1 MSLKRKTVDG
11 LLWSF
16 IDTALG
22 QGIQFFVSIVLARLL
37 LPREFGLIGMILIF
51 IALSEAFIN
60 SGFSS
65 ALIRKKDCNQSDY
78 STVFFF
84 NLTAGIVFFLTL
96 FFAAP
101 FISNF
106 FGEPQLKPIVQVLGI
121 VLIIDSVTLIQRT
134 ILTRDIDF
142 KLQAR
147 VSFIASAGSGL
158 IAIFMAWKGMGVWS
172 LVVQRISRQAINT
185 AFLLFWTKWRPSL
198 IFSFK
203 SFRELFGFGSKLLI
217 SNLIDTFY
225 NNIYYLLIGKYFSAQ
240 QLGFYTRADEFNR
253 LPSHNLS
260 GIIQRVSYPVLCSIQ
275 EDREKLTHTYRRFI
289 RSAMFIAFIVMLL
302 MAAMAEPLIITLIG
316 EKWRESV
323 PYFQLLCFTGMFY
336 PLHVLNLNIIQVKG
350 RSDLFLKLEIIKKVL
365 AIPTIV
371 LGIFLGIKVMIFGM
385 MANTLIDFYL
395 NNIWSKSLIGY
406 SFKQQVKDILPSLVI
421 AAIVG
426 ITVYSLGMF
435 LTYGYGTI
443 LLLQVITGIGLTI
456 AISEFTRFGDY
467 IFIKETIRERFNLR
481 RKPIII
487 NNMEASVVPVD
498 KA

>member
-1 MSLKRKTVDG
+1 MSLKQKTVDG

-37 LPREFGLIGMILIF
+37 LPREFGLMGMILIF
-51 IALSEAFIN
+51 IALSEAFVN

-65 ALIRKKDCNQSDY
+65 ALIRKKDCTQSDY
-78 STVFFF
+78 STVFHF
-84 NLTAGIVFFLTL
+84 NLIAGIVFFVTL

-101 FISNF
+101 YISNF

-134 ILTRDIDF
+134 ILTREIDF

-147 VSFIASAGSGL
+147 VSFIASAVSGL
-158 IAIFMAWKGMGVWS
+158 IAIYMAWKGMGVWS

-185 AFLLFWTKWRPSL
+185 AFLLFWTKWRPSF
-198 IFSFK
+198 IFSIK

-217 SNLIDTFY
+217 SSLIDTFY

-275 EDREKLTHTYRRFI
+275 EDTSKLTHTYRRFI
-289 RSAMFIAFIVMLL
+289 RSAMYISFILMML
-302 MAAMAEPLIITLIG
+302 MAASAEPLIITLIG

-323 PYFQLLCFTGMFY
+323 PYFRLLCFTGMFY

-350 RSDLFLKLEIIKKVL
+350 RSDLFLKLEIIKKIL
-365 AIPTIV
+365 AVPTIA
-371 LGIFLGIKVMIFGM
+371 LGIFLGIKVMIYGM
-385 MANTLIDFYL
+385 MVNALIDFYL
-395 NNIWSKSLIGY
+395 NNYWSKSMIGY
-406 SFKQQVKDILPSLVI
+406 SIKQQLKDILPSFAMAGIISI
-421 AAIVG
+421 A
-426 ITVYSLGMF
+426 VYSLSVF
-435 LTYGYGTI
+435 LPYGYGTI
-443 LLLQVITGIGLTI
+443 LLIQAFSGIGLAI
-456 AISEFTRFGDY
+456 GISEITRFGDY
-467 IFIKETIRERFNLR
+467 IFLKETIKERIGLR
-481 RKPIII
+481 RKPVTIG
-487 NNMEASVVPVD
+487 NLEVSVIAADNP
-498 KA
+498 